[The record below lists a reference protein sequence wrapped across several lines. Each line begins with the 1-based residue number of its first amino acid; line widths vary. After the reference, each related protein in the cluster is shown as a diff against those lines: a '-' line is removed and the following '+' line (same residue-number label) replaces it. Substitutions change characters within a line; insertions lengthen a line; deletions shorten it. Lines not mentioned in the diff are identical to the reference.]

1 LGGILRTTDSFVLT
15 DIDNFPNFYCWTEN
29 QAKRGAI
36 AVSSALTH
44 FLTNY
49 NFKEKNISLLRLFSD
64 GCAGQNRNAHV
75 VHALYW
81 WLLNKSPD
89 SLKEICMTFPVR
101 GHSFLPADRMF
112 GILEKSLRKHAEIL
126 TAKEYHD
133 IYGTV
138 GVVHVLGEDWHIHN
152 FRDLCDYLKK
162 PVGISDMK
170 RVRLRKIMKANKH
183 YINVKLEYTYTMD
196 DLSKCPVS
204 LLKRGHA
211 IENIERFDPPLVPL
225 RNKIKAEKL
234 LDIKKLLQQRFG
246 ENWKNSDQL
255 QLYVKVID
263 HEEGPSDQCEDDEIV
278 ECECMEEEPGL
289 SMI

>member
-1 LGGILRTTDSFVLT
+1 IWQNRANSIAKSVMSCKPITERRWGDRKSKLYAEKKQSVINFLSKLKARESHYSRGKSKRLYLASELNINRLHKMYNAEVPHSLKMKQYLILNKFNSLILRL
-15 DIDNFPNFYCWTEN
+15 
-29 QAKRGAI
+29 
-36 AVSSALTH
+36 
-44 FLTNY
+44 
-49 NFKEKNISLLRLFSD
+49 
-64 GCAGQNRNAHV
+64 
-75 VHALYW
+75 
-81 WLLNKSPD
+81 
-89 SLKEICMTFPVR
+89 CMTFPVR

-112 GILEKSLRKHAEIL
+112 GILEKRLRKHAEIL
-126 TAKEYHD
+126 TPKEYHD
-133 IYGTV
+133 MYGTV

-204 LLKRGHA
+204 LLKRGHV

-246 ENWKNSDQL
+246 ENWKNNDQL
-255 QLYVKVID
+255 QLCQGY
-263 HEEGPSDQCEDDEIV
+263 
-278 ECECMEEEPGL
+278 
-289 SMI
+289 